1 MLEQVNN
8 KNGDDWKAWEQSS
21 DYISRGIW
29 PLRGG
34 IASSYI
40 SEDYRDIFSNA
51 IMEKKHVDRHDVRS
65 REYVIDLAVECGMN
79 KNEFSKYIDSD
90 QKMYF
95 FEFTVDGITY
105 GNLSRYEKLRG
116 DKQSK
121 HTVWQTM
128 DSIIQDH
135 LFAEKLVIFGT
146 PTFYSDTLG
155 VLFVKMFTPPKEESV
170 EVFNHLLGVSENKKY
185 LGEIKRPQPPWPRGA
200 ID

>member
-1 MLEQVNN
+1 LRDLKNELGDQLSINWRSFLLEQVNN

-79 KNEFSKYIDSD
+79 KNEFSKYLDSD
-90 QKMYF
+90 
-95 FEFTVDGITY
+95 
-105 GNLSRYEKLRG
+105 
-116 DKQSK
+116 
-121 HTVWQTM
+121 QTM

-135 LFAEKLVIFGT
+135 LFAEKLGIFGT